1 MEAIPPQNQTLIPIN
16 GVLDP
21 LQVVTNLEK
30 EKEIER
36 EDIEKS
42 KSRNGREI

>member
-1 MEAIPPQNQTLIPIN
+1 MEAIPPQNQTLIPII
-16 GVLDP
+16 GVLDT

-42 KSRNGREI
+42 RSRNEREI